1 MKLKRGLTALLVAV
15 FMGCGYNLLQAQ
27 SSSGSGVALPPRV
40 EGVRDDSVALKPD
53 NKLSEGWWKQ
63 RFESQSARM
72 AQGNVDLLMIGDS
85 ITHFW
90 EGKGKTVW
98 EEYYGDRN
106 AMNFGISADRTEHV
120 IWRLLHSPLDKINPK
135 LAVVMIGTN
144 NIGHKKST
152 PTETVA
158 GIREIVCI
166 LKQKLPG
173 TKILLLEVFPRGNKP
188 DNEYRIQVNEINTLL
203 RKTFAKVQGVHVMS
217 LEKLF
222 LDKDGTLPAALMP
235 DFLHPNTD
243 GYAIW
248 AKAMEGVISQTLGDK
263 PKVTEAIGIPKANAK
278 WWLDRFESK
287 NELLKQGNFDILM
300 IGDSITHGW
309 EASGKAVWDKYYG
322 DKKAINLGFSGDCTQ
337 HVIWRLE
344 HSDFSKVNPKL
355 AVILI
360 GVNNSF
366 SSTAENIALGNKK
379 ICEILH
385 AKFPKMKIIVLN
397 VFPFGDKNATVK
409 HEKIAAI
416 NKSLKEVLSQVDYVN
431 LVNINPV
438 FLDADG
444 NLPASIMP
452 DYLHPNAVGY
462 EKWGAA
468 LDAMVKQAL

>member
-1 MKLKRGLTALLVAV
+1 MNLKRGLTALLVAV
-15 FMGCGYNLLQAQ
+15 FLGCGYNSLQAQ
-27 SSSGSGVALPPRV
+27 LFFGPGPALPPHV
-40 EGVRDDSVALKPD
+40 QGVNDDSVALKPD
-53 NKLSEGWWKQ
+53 NKLSEGWWKN
-63 RFESQSARM
+63 RYESQSARM

-98 EEYYGDRN
+98 EQYYGDRN

-158 GIREIVCI
+158 GIRAIVGI
-166 LKQKLPG
+166 LKKKLPQ

-188 DNEYRIQVNEINTLL
+188 DDGFRVKVNEINDLL
-203 RKTFAKVQGVHVMS
+203 RKTFANVKDVHVMS
-217 LEKLF
+217 LANLY

-235 DFLHPNTD
+235 DFLHPNAD
-243 GYAIW
+243 GYAFW
-248 AKAMEGVISQTLGDK
+248 AKAMEPVISHALGDK
-263 PKVTEAIGIPKANAK
+263 PKVTETIGVPKANNKGWMA
-278 WWLDRFESK
+278 RFESK
-287 NELLKQGNFDILM
+287 NALLKKGDIDILM

-309 EASGKAVWDKYYG
+309 EGSGKAVWDKYYG
-322 DKKAINLGFSGDCTQ
+322 NKKAINLGIGGDCTQ

-344 HSDFSKVNPKL
+344 HYDFSKVNPKL

-360 GVNNSF
+360 GVNNWR

-385 AKFPKMKIIVLN
+385 AKFPKMKIVVLN
-397 VFPFGDKNATVK
+397 VFPFGDKNATEK

-416 NKSLKEVLSQVDYVN
+416 NKCLKEVLSKVDYVN

-444 NLPASIMP
+444 NLPKSIMP
-452 DYLHPNAVGY
+452 DYLHPNAAGY

-468 LDAMVKQAL
+468 LDATVKQAL